1 MQQTTNQQLKQHKF
15 NMRRITNKDIK
26 RHKHNHMD
34 YYPAAKVRLKK
45 HGIDITKA
53 EYKQLFSAELKKM
66 QEQLIKTGELKL
78 PAKCGTISI
87 YEQTIAKA
95 SRPYREAI
103 VNKKDIPINR
113 VQNFYPIVFKPKNG
127 EHLRRFVP
135 ANAIKTKLNEALKD
149 PNKKY
154 KPAPLDL

>member
-1 MQQTTNQQLKQHKF
+1 MK
-15 NMRRITNKDIK
+15 RITNSDIK
-26 RHKHNHMD
+26 RHRHNYMD

-113 VQNFYPIVFKPKNG
+113 VQNFCQIVFKPYKEN
-127 EHLRRFVP
+127 HNLRRFVL

-149 PNKKY
+149 LNKKY